1 MYKKIHLVYMM
12 NKKQFEIVSAIGSV
26 LIFVVLL
33 IGVNVGGMVQKEYG
47 FVAAMVIFVVI
58 ISVLGIKLTEI
69 SEY

>member
-1 MYKKIHLVYMM
+1 MM

-69 SEY
+69 SE